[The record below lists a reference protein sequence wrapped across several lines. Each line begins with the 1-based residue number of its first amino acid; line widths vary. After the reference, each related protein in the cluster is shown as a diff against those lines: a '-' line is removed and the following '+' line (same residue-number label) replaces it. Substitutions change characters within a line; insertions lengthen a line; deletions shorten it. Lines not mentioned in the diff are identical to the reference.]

1 MGGRGSN
8 SGSIVKLSKSAT
20 KRFPSKSELRSR
32 LTKSDLRELDEKVE
46 KAIALNI
53 SKGHF
58 KESEIGSYKETLREQ
73 LADRMA
79 KKYITKEEKAIGRE
93 ATYERVKRFE
103 ESQSPVKA
111 WDWAAKKAG
120 LTTKF
125 TDKEKERFVT
135 ELSKEMRPG
144 SSIYSQAMKAVRL
157 HQKLFGDD
165 D

>member
-20 KRFPSKSELRSR
+20 KRFPSKAELRSR
-32 LTKSDLRELDEKVE
+32 LTKSDLRELDEKVK

-58 KESEIGSYKETLREQ
+58 KESEIESYRGPIREQ
-73 LADRMA
+73 LADTMA

-93 ATYERVKRFE
+93 ATLKRIKRFE

-111 WDWAAKKAG
+111 WDWAAKKVG

-125 TDKEKERFVT
+125 TDKEKERFVN
-135 ELSKEMRPG
+135 EMSKEMWSG
-144 SSIYSQAMKAVRL
+144 SSIYSQAMKAVKL
-157 HQKLFGDD
+157 HLKLFGNDD
-165 D
+165 

>member
-1 MGGRGSN
+1 MGGRGAKS
-8 SGSIVKLSKSAT
+8 SGAKLSKSAT
-20 KRFPSKSELRSR
+20 KRFPSKAELRSR

-93 ATYERVKRFE
+93 ATFKRIKRFE
-103 ESQSPVKA
+103 ESQSPIKA

-120 LTTKF
+120 LTAKI
-125 TDKEKERFVT
+125 TDEEKERSVN
-135 ELSKEMRPG
+135 EMAKEMWPG
-144 SSIYSQAMKAVRL
+144 SSIYAQAMKAVKL
-157 HQKLFGDD
+157 HQELFGNDD
-165 D
+165 

>member
-20 KRFPSKSELRSR
+20 KRFPSKAELRSR

-58 KESEIGSYKETLREQ
+58 KESEIGDYKEDIREH
-73 LADRMA
+73 LADVMA
-79 KKYITKEEKAIGRE
+79 RKYITKEEKAIGRE
-93 ATYERVKRFE
+93 TTFKRMKKFE

-120 LTTKF
+120 LTTKI
-125 TDKEKERFVT
+125 TDKEKERFVN
-135 ELSKEMRPG
+135 EMSKEMRSG
-144 SSIYSQAMKAVRL
+144 SSIYAQAMKAVKL
-157 HQKLFGDD
+157 HQKLFGNDD
-165 D
+165 

>member
-1 MGGRGSN
+1 MGGRGASS
-8 SGSIVKLSKSAT
+8 SGAKLSKSAT
-20 KRFPSKSELRSR
+20 KRFPSKAELRSR

-93 ATYERVKRFE
+93 TTSKRIKRFE

-111 WDWAAKKAG
+111 WDWAAMSA
-120 LTTKF
+120 
-125 TDKEKERFVT
+125 
-135 ELSKEMRPG
+135 
-144 SSIYSQAMKAVRL
+144 
-157 HQKLFGDD
+157 
-165 D
+165 

>member
-1 MGGRGSN
+1 MGGRGA
-8 SGSIVKLSKSAT
+8 SGRGANFSKSAT

-46 KAIALNI
+46 KAIALNV

-58 KESEIGSYKETLREQ
+58 KESEAGSYKEGIREH
-73 LADRMA
+73 LADIMA

-93 ATYERVKRFE
+93 TTFKRMKRFE

-120 LTTKF
+120 LTAKF

-144 SSIYSQAMKAVRL
+144 SSIYAQAMKAVKL
-157 HQKLFGDD
+157 HQKLFGNDD
-165 D
+165 

>member
-8 SGSIVKLSKSAT
+8 SGSIVKLSKSVT
-20 KRFPSKSELRSR
+20 KRFPSKAELRSR

-79 KKYITKEEKAIGRE
+79 KKYITKEEKTIGRE
-93 ATYERVKRFE
+93 TTSKRIKRFE

-120 LTTKF
+120 LTTKI
-125 TDKEKERFVT
+125 TDKEKERFVN
-135 ELSKEMRPG
+135 EMSKEMWSG
-144 SSIYSQAMKAVRL
+144 SSIYAQAMKAVKL
-157 HQKLFGDD
+157 HQKLFGNDD
-165 D
+165 

>member
-8 SGSIVKLSKSAT
+8 SGSIVKLSKSVT
-20 KRFPSKSELRSR
+20 KRFPSKAELRSR

-58 KESEIGSYKETLREQ
+58 KESEIGNYKETLREQ
-73 LADRMA
+73 LADTVA

-93 ATYERVKRFE
+93 ATYKRTKKFE

-120 LTTKF
+120 LTAKF
-125 TDKEKERFVT
+125 TDKEKERFVS
-135 ELSKEMRPG
+135 EMSKEMWPG
-144 SSIYSQAMKAVRL
+144 SSIYAKAMKAVKL
-157 HQKLFGDD
+157 HQKLFGNDD
-165 D
+165 